1 MRTASTE
8 QAKTVKASTKP
19 SAKAAAT
26 TAVKHDVIVLL
37 KNDHAEVKKLFK
49 QFDKLAENEDTQ
61 GKVQI
66 ANKICAE
73 LIAHTIAEEEIF
85 YPGARSATDDDDML
99 NEAIVEHD
107 SAKDLISQIQAMDPE
122 DPMYDA
128 KVTVLGEYI
137 NHHVEEEETEMFP
150 EVRESKELDLR
161 ELAGKFSARKEEILS
176 QLNGVNGELDAQQ
189 LRTLIGAAAHH

>member
-1 MRTASTE
+1 MKTVSTE
-8 QAKTVKASTKP
+8 QSDKVKVTN
-19 SAKAAAT
+19 
-26 TAVKHDVIVLL
+26 AVKHDVIVLL

-49 QFDKLAENEDTQ
+49 QFDKLAEKEDIQ

-66 ANKICAE
+66 ANKICSE
-73 LIAHTIAEEEIF
+73 LIAHTLAEEEIF
-85 YPGARSATDDDDML
+85 YPGARAATKDDDML
-99 NEAIVEHD
+99 NEAVVEHD
-107 SAKDLISQIQAMDPE
+107 SAKDLISQIQEMDPE

-137 NHHVEEEETEMFP
+137 NHHVEEEESEMFP

-161 ELAGKFSARKEEILS
+161 ELAVKFSARKEEILK
-176 QLNGVNGELDAQQ
+176 QLNGVNGDIDVQQ

>member
-8 QAKTVKASTKP
+8 QP
-19 SAKAAAT
+19 SKRVAT
-26 TAVKHDVIVLL
+26 TTVKHDVIVLL

-49 QFDKLAENEDTQ
+49 QFDKLVKKEDTR
-61 GKVQI
+61 GKVQV
-66 ANKICAE
+66 ANKVCAE

-85 YPGARSATDDDDML
+85 YPGARAVTGDVDML
-99 NEAIVEHD
+99 NEAIIEHD
-107 SAKDLISQIQAMDPE
+107 SAKDLISQIQAMNPE
-122 DPMYDA
+122 DEMYDA

-161 ELAGKFSARKEEILS
+161 ELAVKFTARKEEILK
-176 QLNGVNGELDAQQ
+176 QLNGANGELNEQK